1 MPRIRQI
8 SYEPLTLKKEIKRIK
23 SPTKAIIKDMYGTFG
38 LDIYEGKK
46 DLTILSQKEFKKSK
60 SLWTRIKT
68 WFTGGGMYD
77 YEENDRL
84 RDVVFKYAGN
94 KNSGLVDDIEVKF
107 GKRGLEELERLA
119 RMGYINL

>member
-1 MPRIRQI
+1 
-8 SYEPLTLKKEIKRIK
+8 
-23 SPTKAIIKDMYGTFG
+23 MYGTFG